1 MTPKSGAKGLQM
13 DSSNDKNQSTIDNMP
28 ALDQQMFSGGKAFH
42 HISTHFSRQVLAPTF
57 YKLIDF

>member
-28 ALDQQMFSGGKAFH
+28 ALDQQMFSGGFLKTLVKDTRTKH
-42 HISTHFSRQVLAPTF
+42 VS
-57 YKLIDF
+57 K